1 MGAPSGFSSF
11 NSESPLT
18 GNLSLGRG
26 RFECCRF
33 QRVSVTRSGEDFP
46 DGEGLVSMFFLIRYQ
61 TVVASRRLIN
71 FARQLCSRVTLVR
84 MMASSFARHFLQAG
98 VFIICCAAKFP
109 RGIKIIRCQ
118 VGVLEEKKI
127 AERLPSSSYAS
138 ARARECLGSF
148 LGVYDGRGF
157 VERSYF
163 STFHALDSTT
173 SATRVYL

>member
-1 MGAPSGFSSF
+1 
-11 NSESPLT
+11 
-18 GNLSLGRG
+18 
-26 RFECCRF
+26 
-33 QRVSVTRSGEDFP
+33 
-46 DGEGLVSMFFLIRYQ
+46 MFFLIRYQ

-127 AERLPSSSYAS
+127 SPSGLRVVPTLTLAL
-138 ARARECLGSF
+138 ARANASGPSLGFMMVAGCFNCRRFLDESLPPYTTRGRPIRGKMAKAFVHRTKFLLCTSEARENFVAQRYLVRLGT
-148 LGVYDGRGF
+148 V
-157 VERSYF
+157 
-163 STFHALDSTT
+163 LDPEGLPRENGPT
-173 SATRVYL
+173 